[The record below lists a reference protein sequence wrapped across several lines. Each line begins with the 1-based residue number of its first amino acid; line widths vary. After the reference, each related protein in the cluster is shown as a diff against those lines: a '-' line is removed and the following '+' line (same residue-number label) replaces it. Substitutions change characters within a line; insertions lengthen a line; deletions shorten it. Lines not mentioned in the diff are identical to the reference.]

1 MNEQNAATIDY
12 SRKWWVLGSVAM
24 GVFLATIDGSIVNI
38 ALPTLVKVLDTDFA
52 KVQWVVLGY
61 MLTITTLLL
70 GFGRLADM
78 YGKKK
83 LYMAGMVIFTVGSL
97 LCGLAPSIGVLIGS
111 RVIQGVGGA
120 MMMAIGTAIVTESFP
135 DRERGKALGIQGS
148 IVSVGIIA
156 GPAVG
161 GMILGSLSWH
171 WIFFVNLPIGLIGL
185 ILVLQNVPHF
195 KPSGHQKFDFYGA
208 ATLFISVSAFLLAL
222 TIGQEE
228 GFLQPI
234 PLGLFVIWL
243 GFMAAFIIIQKRIP
257 QPMMDLSL
265 FSNKLFSIN
274 LVTGFLTFLASSGNV
289 FLMPFFLENILM
301 KDPQTAGLMLA
312 VLPIS
317 MGLAAPLA
325 GALSDRV
332 GTRLLTVVGLT
343 LAAIGYFAVS
353 TLDQNTTT
361 IGYLIRFIPL
371 GIGMGIFQSPNN
383 SAIMGSAPKHRLGVA
398 SGLQAITRTLGQTT
412 GISIFG
418 ALWAA
423 RILQYAGPSLVE
435 DVTLA
440 PVIIQV
446 PALQDVLRIFCVI
459 ILAALVLSIYALI
472 TEKRRR
478 KALTGPTAGN

>member
-1 MNEQNAATIDY
+1 
-12 SRKWWVLGSVAM
+12 M

-52 KVQWVVLGY
+52 TVQWVVLGY
-61 MLTITTLLL
+61 MLTIATLLL
-70 GFGRLADM
+70 GFGRLADI

-83 LYMAGMVIFTVGSL
+83 LYLAGMAIFTVGSL
-97 LCGLAPSIGVLIGS
+97 LCGLAPSVGVLITS

-120 MMMAIGTAIVTESFP
+120 MIMAIGTAIVTESFP

-156 GPAVG
+156 GPAIG

-171 WIFFVNLPIGLIGL
+171 WIFFVNLPVGLIGM
-185 ILVLQNVPHF
+185 VMVMRNVPHF
-195 KPSGHQKFDFYGA
+195 KPSGRQKFDFYGA

-222 TIGQEE
+222 TIGQQE
-228 GFLQPI
+228 GFLQFI
-234 PLGLFVIWL
+234 PLCLFGVWI
-243 GFMAAFIIIQKRIP
+243 GFMVVFINIQKHIP

-265 FSNKLFSIN
+265 FTNKLFSIN
-274 LVTGFLTFLASSGNV
+274 LVTGFMTFLASSGNV
-289 FLMPFFLENILM
+289 FLMPFYLENILM
-301 KDPQTAGLMLA
+301 KEPQTAGLMLA

-343 LAAIGYFAVS
+343 LAAIGYLAIS
-353 TLDQNTTT
+353 TLDQNTAT
-361 IGYLIRFIPL
+361 IGYLLRFIPL

-398 SGLQAITRTLGQTT
+398 SGLLAITRTLGQTT

-423 RILQYAGPSLVE
+423 RILHYSGSSLVE

-440 PVIIQV
+440 PVFIQV

-459 ILAALVLSIYALI
+459 IVVALGLSIYALI
-472 TEKRRR
+472 AEKRNR
-478 KALTGPTAGN
+478 KALEERPMVD